1 MVSAELGEIQQE
13 SLCTESTHTA
23 KEIYSV
29 AATPVNLGGGGD
41 WEYRCPE
48 QTEEKYM
55 EKISK
60 KSV

>member
-29 AATPVNLGGGGD
+29 AATPVNLGGGGA

-48 QTEEKYM
+48 QT
-55 EKISK
+55 
-60 KSV
+60 

>member
-29 AATPVNLGGGGD
+29 AATPVSLGAGEGGK

-48 QTEEKYM
+48 QT
-55 EKISK
+55 
-60 KSV
+60 